1 MSESIQLKKYLHKIG
16 TIIAYHTREEP
27 HNLLGKCDMKFNN
40 ILKNL
45 AFVVI
50 VGAFVFNTNLCFAVS
65 RIKDIADFEGVR
77 DNQLIGYG
85 LIVGL
90 NGTGD
95 NIKSVDFAKESL
107 ISMLDAVG
115 VNARDGQI
123 KAKNVAAVM
132 VTANLPAF
140 SRQGSRIDVTVSAL
154 GDAKNLLGGTLIA
167 TPLKGAD
174 GEVYA
179 VAQGTVATG
188 AVAVGNQAEGSSV
201 LKGVPTSGRIAS
213 GAIIEREIPFKLDSL
228 ETMNIALRN
237 PDFTTSRRIADA
249 INAMIGTP
257 IAKSID
263 PGTVT
268 MTIPSQ
274 YQDNIVDLMTK
285 VEQLKIQPDAVAKI
299 VIDEATGIV
308 VIGQDVKINR
318 LAIAQGNLTIK
329 ITDIPLV
336 SQPEPFTL
344 GEQIVIDTNLIDIE
358 EETDAKMKVLDTGIN
373 LQELVDGLNTLGVTP
388 RDLISILQAIKAS
401 GALQA
406 EIEVI

>member
-1 MSESIQLKKYLHKIG
+1 MLKIG
-16 TIIAYHTREEP
+16 TIIAYHIEEEP
-27 HNLLGKCDMKFNN
+27 HNLLGKCDMKLNN
-40 ILKNL
+40 ILKNI
-45 AFVVI
+45 AFVAI
-50 VGAFVFNTNLCFAVS
+50 LSASIFKADACFAVS

-123 KAKNVAAVM
+123 KAKNIAAVM

-188 AVAVGNQAEGSSV
+188 AVSAGNQAEGSSV

-213 GAIIEREIPFKLDSL
+213 GAIIEKEIPFKLNSL
-228 ETMNIALRN
+228 DTMNIALRN

-249 INAMIGTP
+249 INAMMGTP

-263 PGTVT
+263 PGTVA
-268 MTIPSQ
+268 MNIPEQ
-274 YQDNIVDLMTK
+274 YKDSIVDLMTK
-285 VEQLKIQPDAVAKI
+285 VEQLKIQPDTVAKV
-299 VIDEATGIV
+299 VIDESTGIV
-308 VIGQDVKINR
+308 VIGKDVKINR

-329 ITDIPLV
+329 ITDIPLI

-344 GEQIVIDTNLIDIE
+344 GETIVFNTSLIDVE
-358 EETDAKMKVLDTGIN
+358 EDTDAKMKILDTGIN
-373 LQELVDGLNTLGVTP
+373 LQELVDGLNALGVTP

>member
-1 MSESIQLKKYLHKIG
+1 MKTINALKNI
-16 TIIAYHTREEP
+16 TIIA
-27 HNLLGKCDMKFNN
+27 
-40 ILKNL
+40 
-45 AFVVI
+45 FVA
-50 VGAFVFNTNLCFAVS
+50 GMFFCSGSSYAVS

-107 ISMLDAVG
+107 ISMLDMIG
-115 VNARDGQI
+115 INARDGQI

-140 SRQGSRIDVTVSAL
+140 ARQGSRIDVTVSAL

-179 VAQGTVATG
+179 LAQGTVATG
-188 AVAVGNQAEGSSV
+188 AVAAGSQGAGTSV

-213 GAIIEREIPFKLDSL
+213 GAIVEREIPFELESL
-228 ETMNIALRN
+228 NNINIALRN

-249 INAMIGTP
+249 INAMLGTP
-257 IAKSID
+257 NAKAVD

-268 MTIPSQ
+268 LSVPAKYSK
-274 YQDNIVDLMTK
+274 NIVDLMTK
-285 VEQLKIQPDAVAKI
+285 VEQLQIQPDTQAKV
-299 VIDEATGIV
+299 VIDEASGIV
-308 VIGQDVKINR
+308 VIGKDVKINR

-329 ITDIPLV
+329 ISDIPLV

-344 GEQIVIDTNLIDIE
+344 GETIVVNTELVEVNEDRE
-358 EETDAKMKVLDTGIN
+358 AQMKVLDTGIN
-373 LQELVDGLNTLGVTP
+373 LQDLVDGLNALGVTP

>member
-1 MSESIQLKKYLHKIG
+1 
-16 TIIAYHTREEP
+16 
-27 HNLLGKCDMKFNN
+27 MKFANT
-40 ILKNL
+40 LKNITIT
-45 AFVVI
+45 AFLVVALLT
-50 VGAFVFNTNLCFAVS
+50 GGKAEAVS
-65 RIKDIADFEGVR
+65 RVKDIADFEGVR

-107 ISMLDAVG
+107 ISMLDMIG
-115 VNARDGQI
+115 INARDGQI

-140 SRQGSRIDVTVSAL
+140 ARQGSRIDVTVSAL

-179 VAQGTVATG
+179 LAQGTVATG
-188 AVAVGNQAEGSSV
+188 ATSAGSQSSGGTSV

-213 GAIIEREIPFKLDSL
+213 GAIVEREIPFELESL
-228 ETMNIALRN
+228 NSINIALRN

-249 INAMIGTP
+249 INAMLGTP
-257 IAKSID
+257 NAKAID
-263 PGTVT
+263 PGTVVLNV
-268 MTIPSQ
+268 PAKYSK
-274 YQDNIVDLMTK
+274 NIVDLMTK
-285 VEQLKIQPDAVAKI
+285 VEQLQIQPDTQAKV
-299 VIDEATGIV
+299 VIDEGSGIV
-308 VIGQDVKINR
+308 VIGKDVKINR

-329 ITDIPLV
+329 ISDVPLV
-336 SQPEPFTL
+336 AQPEPFTL
-344 GEQIVIDTNLIDIE
+344 GETVVFDTQLVEIDE
-358 EETDAKMKVLDTGIN
+358 QREAQMKVLDTGIN
-373 LQELVDGLNTLGVTP
+373 LQELVDGLNALGVTP

>member
-1 MSESIQLKKYLHKIG
+1 MKMISALKNI
-16 TIIAYHTREEP
+16 TIIAAATAIF
-27 HNLLGKCDMKFNN
+27 FNIGSAN
-40 ILKNL
+40 
-45 AFVVI
+45 
-50 VGAFVFNTNLCFAVS
+50 AVS

-107 ISMLDAVG
+107 ISMLDMIG
-115 VNARDGQI
+115 INARDGQI

-140 SRQGSRIDVTVSAL
+140 ARQGSRIDVTVSAL

-179 VAQGTVATG
+179 LAQGTVATG
-188 AVAVGNQAEGSSV
+188 AVVAGNQAAGTSV

-213 GAIIEREIPFKLDSL
+213 GAIVEREIPFELESL
-228 ETMNIALRN
+228 NNINIALRN
-237 PDFTTSRRIADA
+237 PDFTTSRRVADA
-249 INAMIGTP
+249 INAMLGTP
-257 IAKSID
+257 NAKAVD

-268 MTIPSQ
+268 LSVPAKYSK
-274 YQDNIVDLMTK
+274 NIVDLMTK
-285 VEQLKIQPDAVAKI
+285 VEQLQIQPDTQAKV
-299 VIDEATGIV
+299 VIDEASGIV
-308 VIGQDVKINR
+308 VIGKDVKINR

-329 ITDIPLV
+329 ISDIPLV

-344 GEQIVIDTNLIDIE
+344 GETIVVNTELVEVNEDRE
-358 EETDAKMKVLDTGIN
+358 AQMKVLDTGIN
-373 LQELVDGLNTLGVTP
+373 LQDLVDGLNALGVTP